1 MPGKDIE
8 GTRLKTFLI
17 LTDDGQEIAKK
28 DLYACYSI
36 LGLAVAKVVLKV
48 IFPRCVCTSLAWIAQ
63 DIEVVLPWGQFH

>member
-8 GTRLKTFLI
+8 GTPLKTFLI

-48 IFPRCVCTSLAWIAQ
+48 IFPHCACTS
-63 DIEVVLPWGQFH
+63 